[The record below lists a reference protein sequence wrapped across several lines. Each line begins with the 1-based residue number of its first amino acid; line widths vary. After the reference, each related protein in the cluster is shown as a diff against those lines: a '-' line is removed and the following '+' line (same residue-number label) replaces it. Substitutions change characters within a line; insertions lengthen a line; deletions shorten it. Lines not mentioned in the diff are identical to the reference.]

1 MANILI
7 VDDASFMRNS
17 LRYLIDC
24 SGHVVVGMA
33 KDGKEALEMYKRLK
47 PDLITLDILMKEMDG
62 ITTLKELLK
71 INPSVKVVMVTAFG
85 HDWKQKEASE
95 IGAIGFIRKPF
106 KQSEIIET
114 IEKALGK
121 NKIYV

>member
-7 VDDASFMRNS
+7 VDDASFMRSS
-17 LRYLIDC
+17 LKYIMDS

-71 INPSVKVVMVTAFG
+71 INPSAKIVMVTALG
-85 HDWKQKEASE
+85 HEEKQKEAAK
-95 IGAIGFIRKPF
+95 IGAAGFVRKPF
-106 KQSEIIET
+106 KLSEIVET

-121 NKIYV
+121 N